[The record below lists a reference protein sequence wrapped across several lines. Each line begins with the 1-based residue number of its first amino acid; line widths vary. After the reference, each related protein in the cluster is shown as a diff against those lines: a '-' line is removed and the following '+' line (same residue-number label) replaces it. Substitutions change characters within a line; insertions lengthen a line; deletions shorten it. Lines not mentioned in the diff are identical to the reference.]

1 MRSIACLAAAVFASA
16 LPAFSGLIV
25 NNTTVLCNSGN
36 TSCSTLAS
44 QSTTLNYSK
53 TLTSDGNS
61 ISVTAFASEN
71 LSTGALMASDSYSEP
86 SAESFYTQFNSEAQL
101 SDTFSIN
108 APGLA
113 GTVGYL
119 EMSFV
124 LDGTTS
130 VVDGTTIPN
139 GQAEIAAMLSDP
151 AGANTDGC
159 PSTSANCYVSGDGS
173 VVTLPMPFHYGT
185 PFTLFWVL
193 GAITYP
199 GPGSLTGSADYSHTA
214 TPAIEVFNS
223 ASQPVYDATVVAS
236 GGEQIPSLTPEPGSA
251 VLLGLG
257 LALIIVFLSRRAKA
271 DV

>member
-25 NNTTVLCNSGN
+25 TNSAVLCNSGN

-44 QSTTLNYSK
+44 QSTTLNYSN
-53 TLTSDGNS
+53 TLTSGGNS

-71 LSTGALMASDSYSEP
+71 LGTGALMASDSYSEP
-86 SAESFYTQFNSEAQL
+86 SAESFYTQFNSEAAFT
-101 SDTFSIN
+101 DTFTIN
-108 APGLA
+108 AAGLA
-113 GTVGYL
+113 WTVGYL

-124 LDGTTS
+124 DGTTS
-130 VVDGTTIPN
+130 PN

-151 AGANTDGC
+151 AGANTQGC

-214 TPAIEVFNS
+214 TPTIEVFNS
-223 ASQPVYDATVVAS
+223 ASQPVYGATVVAS